1 LLSIH
6 EPFEHTMANR
16 FAPLIRRIAVAFL
29 AGNAWCT
36 VAQAQV
42 GMTTYHVQARPVTMI
57 YPTQAVSRPQTF
69 GPFTIDVAL
78 NAAPLNQRQRL
89 IVISHGTG
97 GSAIADHA
105 LAAALA
111 RAGFVVAQP
120 EHEGDNWQDTRLAGP
135 ESFQRRPQEILQV
148 IDALAKDPKWSARL
162 DLSKVG
168 VHGMSAGGVT
178 GISLAGGQWRMLNLV
193 RHCQKNLE
201 ADESFCF
208 QGAKDGAARAQR
220 QSGYDQ
226 ARYVPEFFL
235 PDTLKTLHGGRAP
248 VKDSTEAR
256 PDLRIASVTLAVPLA
271 AIFSAES
278 LARIRVPVGVVSAQR
293 DEVLVPRFHSDHLLA
308 HCKTCTRLADLPG
321 AGHFDLLWPWPEP
334 VAREVAAMQ
343 VRGGAPVP
351 GFDGR
356 LRETAHAK
364 IVVFH
369 RQHLNP

>member
-1 LLSIH
+1 MTPKCLTTSL
-6 EPFEHTMANR
+6 TA
-16 FAPLIRRIAVAFL
+16 LAVGLGAS
-29 AGNAWCT
+29 AA
-36 VAQAQV
+36 AQAQV
-42 GMTTYHVQARPVTMI
+42 GMSSWHVQARPVTLI
-57 YPTQAVSRPQTF
+57 YPTQAVSRLQSF

-78 NAAPLNQRQRL
+78 NAAPVERRQRL

-120 EHEGDNWQDTRLAGP
+120 QHEGDNWQDTRLAGP
-135 ESFQRRPQEILQV
+135 ESFQRRPQEVIQV

-162 DLSKVG
+162 DLSQVG

-193 RHCQKNLE
+193 RHCQTHLK

-208 QGAKDGAARAQR
+208 QGAKDGAARAER
-220 QSGYDQ
+220 QAGYDR
-226 ARYVPEFFL
+226 ARYVPEFLL
-235 PDTLKTLHGGRAP
+235 PAELKKLHGGRTPA
-248 VKDSTEAR
+248 KDSAEVR
-256 PDLRIASVTLAVPLA
+256 PDPRIASITLAVPLA
-271 AIFSAES
+271 NIFSAES

-308 HCKTCTRLADLPG
+308 NCKACTRLADLPG
-321 AGHFDLLWPWPEP
+321 AGHFDVLWPWPEP
-334 VAREVAAMQ
+334 VAREVAALQ

-351 GFDGR
+351 GFDPR
-356 LRETAHAK
+356 QREAAHAK
-364 IVVFH
+364 IVAFH
-369 RQHLNP
+369 RQHLRP

>member
-1 LLSIH
+1 MNPQSLL
-6 EPFEHTMANR
+6 PTLA
-16 FAPLIRRIAVAFL
+16 ALTIALGAS
-29 AGNAWCT
+29 AT
-36 VAQAQV
+36 AQAQV
-42 GMTTYHVQARPVTMI
+42 GMTHWPVQARPVTLV
-57 YPTQAVSRPQTF
+57 YPTQAVSRPQSF

-78 NAAPLNQRQRL
+78 NAAPLEQRQRL

-120 EHEGDNWQDTRLAGP
+120 QHEGDNWQDTRLAGP
-135 ESFQRRPQEILQV
+135 ESFQRRPQEVIQV

-193 RHCQKNLE
+193 RHCQDNLK

-208 QGAKDGAARAQR
+208 QGAKDGAARAER
-220 QSGYDQ
+220 QAGYD
-226 ARYVPEFFL
+226 RPRGVPEVFL
-235 PDTLKTLHGGRAP
+235 PASLKTLHGGRSP
-248 VKDSTEAR
+248 SKDSAEVR
-256 PDLRIASVTLAVPLA
+256 PDPRVASVTLAVPLA
-271 AIFSAES
+271 NIFSAES
-278 LARIRVPVGVVSAQR
+278 LARIRVPVGVVTAQR
-293 DEVLVPRFHSDHLLA
+293 DEVLVPRFHSGYLLA
-308 HCKTCTRLADLPG
+308 HCTACTRLADLPG
-321 AGHFDLLWPWPEP
+321 AGHFDVLWPWPEP

-356 LRETAHAK
+356 LREAAHAK
-364 IVVFH
+364 IVAFH
-369 RQHLNP
+369 RQHLRP

>member
-1 LLSIH
+1 
-6 EPFEHTMANR
+6 MAPANTLR
-16 FAPLIRRIAVAFL
+16 AL
-29 AGNAWCT
+29 AALVTGLAALP
-36 VAQAQV
+36 AQAQV
-42 GMTTYHVQARPVTMI
+42 GMSTWHVQARPVTLV
-57 YPTQAVSRPQTF
+57 YPTQAESRPQSF

-78 NAAPLNQRQRL
+78 NAAPLERRQRL
-89 IVISHGTG
+89 VVISHGTG

-120 EHEGDNWQDTRLAGP
+120 QHEGDNWQDTRLAGP
-135 ESFQRRPQEILQV
+135 ESFRRRPQEVAEV
-148 IDALAKDPKWSARL
+148 IDALARDPKWSARL
-162 DLSKVG
+162 DLAKVG

-178 GISLAGGQWRMLNLV
+178 GIALAGGQWRMLTLV
-193 RHCQKNLE
+193 RHCQKNLK

-235 PDTLKTLHGGRAP
+235 PATLKTLYGGRTP
-248 VKDSTEAR
+248 TKDSAEVR
-256 PDLRIASVTLAVPLA
+256 PDPRIASVTLAVPLA

-293 DEVLVPRFHSDHLLA
+293 DEVLVPRFHADHLLA
-308 HCKTCTRLADLPG
+308 HCKTCTRLADLTG
-321 AGHFDLLWPWPEP
+321 AGHFDVLWPWPEP
-334 VAREVAAMQ
+334 VAREVAALQ

-351 GFDGR
+351 GFDPA
-356 LRETAHAK
+356 LRSDAHAR
-364 IVVFH
+364 IVAFH
-369 RQHLNP
+369 RKHLQP

>member
-1 LLSIH
+1 MNPTSLVKTLAAL
-6 EPFEHTMANR
+6 T
-16 FAPLIRRIAVAFL
+16 IAL
-29 AGNAWCT
+29 GAGTA
-36 VAQAQV
+36 AQAQV
-42 GMTTYHVQARPVTMI
+42 GMSTWHVQARPVTLI
-57 YPTQAVSRPQTF
+57 YPTQAVARPQSF

-78 NAAPLNQRQRL
+78 NAAPLDQRQRL

-120 EHEGDNWQDTRLAGP
+120 QHEGDNWQDTRLAGP
-135 ESFQRRPQEILQV
+135 ESFQRRPQEVIRV

-193 RHCQKNLE
+193 RHCQAHPK

-208 QGAKDGAARAQR
+208 QGAKDGPARAER
-220 QSGYDQ
+220 QAQYDR

-235 PDTLKTLHGGRAP
+235 PTGLKALHGGRAP
-248 VKDSTEAR
+248 TKDSAEVR
-256 PDLRIASVTLAVPLA
+256 PDPRVASVTLAVPLSN
-271 AIFSAES
+271 IFSAES

-293 DEVLVPRFHSDHLLA
+293 DEVLEPRFHSDHLLA
-308 HCKTCTRLADLPG
+308 NCKACTRLADLPN
-321 AGHFDLLWPWPEP
+321 AGHFDVLWPWPES

-343 VRGGAPVP
+343 VRGGAPEP
-351 GFDGR
+351 GFDSR
-356 LRETAHAK
+356 LREAAHAK
-364 IVVFH
+364 IVAFH
-369 RQHLNP
+369 RQHLRP